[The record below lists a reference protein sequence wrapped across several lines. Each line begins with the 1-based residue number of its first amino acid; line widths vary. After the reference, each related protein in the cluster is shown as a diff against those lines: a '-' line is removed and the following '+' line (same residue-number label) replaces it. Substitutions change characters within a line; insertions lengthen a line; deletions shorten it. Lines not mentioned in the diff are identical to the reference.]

1 MKKRNISVPS
11 KAYIALIIATLCW
24 GGNTVAG
31 KLAVGHISPMAF
43 TFLRWVFAVAII
55 FAISVPQ
62 LIKDWPVV
70 KKRLPYFLVLGS
82 VGYTAFNVFLYTALQ
97 HTSAINAAVIQ
108 AGIPM
113 VIFVLNF
120 MLFRTRVL
128 FGQIAGFCLTIA
140 GVALLASHGDPVSL
154 LQLEMNVGD
163 AIMLLAVLVYAI
175 YTVIL
180 RWKPAVDWRTLMAIP
195 AFFALVTSVPL
206 IFWEISRESVVW
218 PDQKGW
224 VLVVYAAIFA
234 SLVAQILYIKG
245 VEQIGANRAGLFIN
259 LVPVFG
265 TLLSVIVLSETL
277 HTYQIVALIM
287 ALAGIAVAERKNR
300 RLPEPTGSGKPA
312 QSGRHERMEHRT
324 ENLSDART
332 KGQSAVSRSAGEKT
346 ALPRTISP
354 LSVVT
359 ISTFSSDPSLF
370 SEKARRS
377 ALEDQP
383 APARAVR
390 LMAAQSPQSPRLND
404 GVAGTSVA
412 KPEK

>member
-1 MKKRNISVPS
+1 MVNFAFSVTKRRIPHYLAPWGDKRGHKAAIHPLAFSRPLKKRNISVPS
-11 KAYIALIIATLCW
+11 KAYLALIIATLCW

-43 TFLRWVFAVAII
+43 TFLRWVLAVAII

-70 KKRLPYFLVLGS
+70 KKRLPYFFVLGS
-82 VGYTAFNVFLYTALQ
+82 IGYTAFNVFLYTALQ

-120 MLFRTRVL
+120 ILFRTRVL

-154 LQLEMNVGD
+154 LQLEMNAGD

-180 RWKPAVDWRTLMAIP
+180 RWKPIVDWRTLMAIP
-195 AFFALVTSVPL
+195 AFFALLTSVPL
-206 IFWEISRESVVW
+206 VFWEISRDSVVW

-234 SLVAQILYIKG
+234 SLIAQILYIKG

-277 HTYQIVALIM
+277 HPYQIAALVM
-287 ALAGIAVAERKNR
+287 ALAGIAVAERKK
-300 RLPEPTGSGKPA
+300 SPA
-312 QSGRHERMEHRT
+312 S
-324 ENLSDART
+324 
-332 KGQSAVSRSAGEKT
+332 
-346 ALPRTISP
+346 
-354 LSVVT
+354 
-359 ISTFSSDPSLF
+359 
-370 SEKARRS
+370 
-377 ALEDQP
+377 
-383 APARAVR
+383 
-390 LMAAQSPQSPRLND
+390 
-404 GVAGTSVA
+404 
-412 KPEK
+412 